1 MVYRRLVDDTG
12 FQIYIYIYLF
22 IYLFIFIDLFIC
34 FYLFTYLFNLFIY
47 ITDLSL
53 QIVD

>member
-12 FQIYIYIYLF
+12 FQIYIYIF

>member
-12 FQIYIYIYLF
+12 FQIYIY